1 MQSDN
6 YRENLKEALL
16 NLIRVNE
23 SIYSSI
29 IDVSMQGELKEF
41 NDAVPIGETHQLDWE
56 LFKNSEDTNI
66 QLLVKLMETV
76 DETFESIKNINSI
89 NLEEEQNGR

>member
-1 MQSDN
+1 MQTDS
-6 YRENLKEALL
+6 YRENLKEALK

-41 NDAVPIGETHQLDWE
+41 NDAVPIGEVHQLDFE
-56 LFKNSEDTNI
+56 LFKNSDDTNV
-66 QLLVKLMETV
+66 QLLIKLMETV
-76 DETFESIKNINSI
+76 DETFESIQNVNSI
-89 NLEEEQNGR
+89 ELDEE

>member
-1 MQSDN
+1 MQTEN
-6 YRENLKEALL
+6 YRENLKEALK
-16 NLIRVNE
+16 NLVRVNE

-41 NDAVPIGETHQLDWE
+41 NDAVPIGEVHQLDFE
-56 LFKNSEDTNI
+56 LFKNSDDTNV
-66 QLLVKLMETV
+66 QLLIKLMETV

-89 NLEEEQNGR
+89 KLDEE

>member
-1 MQSDN
+1 MQTEN
-6 YRENLKEALL
+6 YRENLKEALK

-41 NDAVPIGETHQLDWE
+41 NDAVPIGEVHQLDWE
-56 LFKNSEDTNI
+56 LFKNSDDTNV
-66 QLLVKLMETV
+66 QLLIKLMETV

-89 NLEEEQNGR
+89 NVEVD

>member
-1 MQSDN
+1 MQTDN
-6 YRENLKEALL
+6 YRENLKEALK

-23 SIYSSI
+23 SIYRSI

-41 NDAVPIGETHQLDWE
+41 NDAVPIGEVHQLDFE
-56 LFKNSEDTNI
+56 LFKNSDDTNV
-66 QLLVKLMETV
+66 QLLIKLMETV

-89 NLEEEQNGR
+89 NLEVD

>member
-1 MQSDN
+1 MQTEN
-6 YRENLKEALL
+6 YRENLKEALK

-41 NDAVPIGETHQLDWE
+41 NDAVPIGEVHQLDFE
-56 LFKNSEDTNI
+56 LFKNNDDTNV
-66 QLLVKLMETV
+66 QLLIKLMETV

-89 NLEEEQNGR
+89 NLEVD

>member
-1 MQSDN
+1 MQTEN
-6 YRENLKEALL
+6 YRENLKEALK

-41 NDAVPIGETHQLDWE
+41 NDAVPIGEVHQLDFE
-56 LFKNSEDTNI
+56 LFKNSDDTNV
-66 QLLVKLMETV
+66 QLLIKLIETI

-89 NLEEEQNGR
+89 HLEVD

>member
-1 MQSDN
+1 MQTDS
-6 YRENLKEALL
+6 YRENLKEALK

-41 NDAVPIGETHQLDWE
+41 NDAVPIGEVHQLDFE
-56 LFKNSEDTNI
+56 LFKNSDDTNV
-66 QLLVKLMETV
+66 QLLIKLMETV

-89 NLEEEQNGR
+89 ELDEE

>member
-1 MQSDN
+1 MQTEN
-6 YRENLKEALL
+6 YRENLKEALK

-41 NDAVPIGETHQLDWE
+41 NDAVPIGEVHQLDWE
-56 LFKNSEDTNI
+56 LFKNSDDTNV
-66 QLLVKLMETV
+66 QLLIKLMETV

-89 NLEEEQNGR
+89 NLEVD

>member
-1 MQSDN
+1 MQTEN
-6 YRENLKEALL
+6 YRENLKEALK

-41 NDAVPIGETHQLDWE
+41 NDAVPIGEVHQLDFE
-56 LFKNSEDTNI
+56 LFKNSDDTNV
-66 QLLVKLMETV
+66 QLLIKLIETV

-89 NLEEEQNGR
+89 HLEVD